1 MQIKTALVIGSTGLI
16 GSQLVDLLLA
26 SEHYEKVLIFVKRD
40 SEKSHLKLEQHIINF
55 DAPETYQHLVK
66 GDDLFCT
73 IGTTIKK
80 AGSQSAF
87 RKVDYEYPIAF
98 SKIAKTNNI
107 KQFLIVSSLGANKD
121 SNNFYLTTKGEM
133 EAELAKAN
141 FETTVIVRPSLLLGQ
156 RSEFRLGEKISAFFS
171 KGFSFLLFAKLKK
184 YRPIE
189 SSTVAIAMYLLAQ
202 SNVKGYTIYESD
214 ELQNIGK

>member
-1 MQIKTALVIGSTGLI
+1 MKTALVIGSTGLI
-16 GSQLVDLLLA
+16 GSQLVDLLVT

-40 SEKSHLKLEQHIINF
+40 SGKLHPKLEQHIINF
-55 DAPETYQHLVK
+55 DAPEAYQHLVK

-87 RKVDYEYPIAF
+87 RKVDYEYPIGF

-121 SNNFYLTTKGEM
+121 SNNFYLKTKGEM
-133 EAELAKAN
+133 EAALAKAN
-141 FETTVIVRPSLLLGQ
+141 FETTVIVRPSLLLGH
-156 RSEFRLGEKISAFFS
+156 RSEFRLGEKIGVFLS
-171 KGFSFLLFAKLKK
+171 KGFSFLLFGSLKK

-189 SSTVAIAMYLLAQ
+189 SATVARALYLLAQ
-202 SNVKGYTIYESD
+202 YNVKGYTIYESD
-214 ELQNIGK
+214 ELQNIGN

>member
-1 MQIKTALVIGSTGLI
+1 MKTALVIGSTGLI
-16 GSQLVDLLLA
+16 GSQLVDILLE
-26 SEHYEKVLIFVKRD
+26 SEHYQKVIIFVKR
-40 SEKSHLKLEQHIINF
+40 EFGKSHPKLEQHLINF

-121 SNNFYLTTKGEM
+121 SNNFYLKTKGEM
-133 EAELAKAN
+133 ETELAKAN

-156 RSEFRLGEKISAFFS
+156 RSEFRLGEKIGAIFM
-171 KGFSFLLFAKLKK
+171 KGFSFVLLGSLKK
-184 YRPIE
+184 YRAIE
-189 SSTVAIAMYLLAQ
+189 SSIVARALYLLAQ
-202 SNVKGYTIYESD
+202 SSLKGYTIYESD

>member
-1 MQIKTALVIGSTGLI
+1 MQTKTALVIGSTGLI

-40 SEKSHLKLEQHIINF
+40 SGKSHLKLEQHIINF

-121 SNNFYLTTKGEM
+121 SNNFYLKTKGEM

-156 RSEFRLGEKISAFFS
+156 RSEFKLGEKIGAFFS
-171 KGFSFLLFAKLKK
+171 KGFSFLLFGKLKK

-189 SSTVAIAMYLLAQ
+189 SSTVAKAMHLLAQ
-202 SNVKGYTIYESD
+202 STKKGYMIYESD
-214 ELQNIGK
+214 ELQNIGN

>member
-1 MQIKTALVIGSTGLI
+1 MQTKTALVIGSTGLI

-40 SEKSHLKLEQHIINF
+40 SGKSHLKLEQHIINF
-55 DAPETYQHLVK
+55 DATETYQHLVK

-121 SNNFYLTTKGEM
+121 SNNFYLKTKGEM

-156 RSEFRLGEKISAFFS
+156 RSEFRLGEKIGASFS
-171 KGFSFLLFAKLKK
+171 KGFSFLLFGKLKK

-189 SSTVAIAMYLLAQ
+189 SSTVAKAMHLLAQ
-202 SNVKGYTIYESD
+202 STKKGYMIYESD
-214 ELQNIGK
+214 ELQNIEN

>member
-1 MQIKTALVIGSTGLI
+1 MKTALVIGSTGLI
-16 GSQLVDLLLA
+16 GSQLVDILLK
-26 SEHYEKVLIFVKRD
+26 SEHYQKVIIFVKRE
-40 SEKSHLKLEQHIINF
+40 SGKSHPKLEQHIINF

-87 RKVDYEYPIAF
+87 RKLDYEYPIAF

-121 SNNFYLTTKGEM
+121 SNNFYLKTKGEM

-156 RSEFRLGEKISAFFS
+156 RSEFRLGEKIGAFFS
-171 KGFSFLLFAKLKK
+171 KGFSFLLLGGLKK

-189 SSTVAIAMYLLAQ
+189 SSTVARALYLLTQ
-202 SNVKGYTIYESD
+202 SNLKGYTIYESD
-214 ELQNIGK
+214 ELQNIGN